1 MADTPKRILIV
12 GRDSEDSGR
21 LARLLSNSNSN
32 YQVSVAEDEANAL
45 CTIQEGLV
53 DLVITDHDNKS
64 INGIHLT
71 QRVVQSNA
79 KVKVVMVSRLLDL
92 DTYLQVMNEGCYD
105 CVEAPYKVEDVL
117 RVVQCALN
125 RAAGVHSGL
134 N

>member
-12 GRDSEDSGR
+12 GRDSEDSSR
-21 LARLLSNSNSN
+21 LASLLTNSH

-53 DLVITDHDNKS
+53 DLVITDHDNES
-64 INGIHLT
+64 LNGIHLT
-71 QRVVQSNA
+71 QQVVQTNA

-105 CVEAPYKVEDVL
+105 CLEAPCKVEDVL
-117 RVVQCALN
+117 RVVE
-125 RAAGVHSGL
+125 RAFEKAAAMQTGM